1 MKPSVVRYL
10 AHLSFWLATVAMA
23 VMGWTLYVAT
33 GNESESSLRVAAA
46 QDLRQDVTEIREAS
60 VRAEAAN
67 RDYLLSGN
75 TASLGERDRALEEV
89 GTGVARLKTLTA
101 DNPDQQARVAA
112 IEEHLTR
119 RAAALRETVRLRR
132 TTGLSQDQ
140 LRQDAQ
146 AGQAS
151 GAKLV
156 QLATEVRRAEGRLLR
171 QHRAASGER
180 HDIELA
186 VLIAGVVFGLLVLIP
201 GYLAFVLQSRSRRQT
216 EDRLRIMADSLPGTM
231 YQFRQDARGGSRF
244 TFMSAGFSN
253 VCAISAARTPGT
265 FPDWVAMVEAI
276 DPRDRADFMAAL
288 SEATATL
295 SPFRHNYRVTHGD
308 GTTRCLHHEATL
320 QRVSRDVVMQNGY
333 IADVTEQQRLGEA
346 LQEAKIAADS
356 ANRAKSTFLAT
367 MSHEIRTPMNGANGM
382 LELLSL
388 TKLDSEQRVTLGIV
402 RESSKSLLRLIDDIL
417 DFSMIEAERLEI
429 RPEVVSI
436 RHLIEGVRDI
446 YSGNASSKGLQL
458 KRSTDP
464 NISPALR
471 VDPLRLRQ
479 ILNNFVSNAVKFTS
493 RGVIEIKAELVGRSA
508 TDERVQFTV
517 ADTGIG
523 ISEADQARLFQPYSR
538 GDLDPA
544 MRAGGTGLGL
554 TICRRLASLMGG
566 TVELAS
572 ELGRGT
578 TLTLTLWLPVADPV
592 ELPVV
597 DSKKSHD
604 RLSDTTRMRRL
615 APSVADAALEGT
627 LVLVVD
633 DHPTNR
639 TLLLRQVHALGY
651 AAQSAENGA
660 EALEKWK
667 SSRYGIVLTD
677 CNMPGMDGFELTR
690 TIRRL
695 EDGSRKH
702 TPIIACTA
710 NALGG
715 EAERCYDAGMDD
727 CLVKPVELA
736 QILEKL
742 DHWLPLPSPKPVAAP
757 DRDLFPAPV
766 DASVLAEASGGDE
779 EIQLQILLDY
789 RRANDLDA
797 IVLERAV
804 ARHDNVL
811 VASIAHRL
819 LGASKVV
826 GAHGIAKVCNRLESA
841 GRSSDWTSVSDGMRV
856 LHRELERLN
865 AHVDQL

>member
-1 MKPSVVRYL
+1 MKASAARSL

-33 GNESESSLRVAAA
+33 GHEAQSALRVSAA
-46 QDLRQDVTEIREAS
+46 QDLRQEIAEIRETFP
-60 VRAEAAN
+60 RAEAAN
-67 RDYLLSGN
+67 RSYLLTGKA
-75 TASLGERDRALEEV
+75 ASLVERDKALEE
-89 GTGVARLKTLTA
+89 TRANIARLKTLTA
-101 DNPDQQARVAA
+101 NNPDQQARAA
-112 IEEHLTR
+112 GLDEHLTR
-119 RAAALRETVRLRR
+119 RAGAMREMARIRR
-132 TTGLSQDQ
+132 GTGLSQEE
-140 LRQDAQ
+140 LRLDAQ
-146 AGQAS
+146 ASQAS
-151 GAKLV
+151 GATLV
-156 QLATEVRRAEGRLLR
+156 ELVTEVRRAEGRLMR
-171 QHRAASGER
+171 QHRADAAER
-180 HDIELA
+180 REIEIA

-201 GYLAFVLQSRSRRQT
+201 GYLVFVIQSRSRRRT
-216 EDRLRIMADSLPGTM
+216 EDRLRILADSLPGAM
-231 YQFRQDARGGSRF
+231 YQFRQDARGTSRF
-244 TFMSAGFSN
+244 TFMSAGFTS
-253 VCAISAARTPGT
+253 VCAIAAARVPGK
-265 FPDWVAMVEAI
+265 FPEWEDMLAAI
-276 DPRDRADFMAAL
+276 DERDRAGFTAAWA
-288 SEATATL
+288 EATATL
-295 SPFRHNYRVTHGD
+295 RPFRHSYRVTHGD
-308 GTTRCLHHEATL
+308 GSTHCLQHEATL
-320 QRVSRDVVMQNGY
+320 KRLSRDVVMHNGY

-388 TKLDSEQRVTLGIV
+388 TKLDAEQRTTLGIV

-436 RHLIEGVRDI
+436 RQLIEGVRDI

-464 NISPALR
+464 RISPAVK

-493 RGVIEIKAELVGRSA
+493 EGVIEIRAELVGSTG
-508 TDERVQFTV
+508 TDEQVKFIVT
-517 ADTGIG
+517 DTGIG
-523 ISEADQARLFQPYSR
+523 ISAADQARLFQPYSR
-538 GDLDPA
+538 GNLDPA

-566 TVELAS
+566 TVELES
-572 ELGRGT
+572 EIGRGT
-578 TLTLTLWLPVADPV
+578 TMTLTLTLPVADLA

-597 DSKKSHD
+597 DTKKAHD
-604 RLSDTTRMRRL
+604 HLSDTTRLRRL
-615 APSVADAALEGT
+615 PPSAADASREGT

-651 AAQSAENGA
+651 AAESAENGD

-667 SSRYGIVLTD
+667 SARYGIVLTD

-695 EDGSRKH
+695 ESRTGKY

-715 EAERCYDAGMDD
+715 EAERCYAAGMDD

-742 DHWLPLPSPKPVAAP
+742 DHWLPLPNLKPEFVV
-757 DRDLFPAPV
+757 DLPAPV
-766 DASVLAEASGGDE
+766 DASVLAETAGNDE
-779 EIQLQILLDY
+779 AMQLQVLQDY
-789 RRANDLDA
+789 RRSNEADA
-797 IVLERAV
+797 IVLKRAV
-804 ARHDNVL
+804 ARYDNVL

-819 LGASKVV
+819 LGASRMV
-826 GAHGIAKVCNRLESA
+826 GAHDIAQVCTRLESA
-841 GRSSDWTSVSDGMRV
+841 GRSSDWTGVSDGMQV
-856 LHRELERLN
+856 LNRELERLS
-865 AHVDQL
+865 AHVDRL